1 MVLAKTTDMRSA
13 QLVSWLLLLAL
24 TGCVSPGGTHSYS
37 VREQGDARIGHYRSS
52 QWSFETGS
60 FWIEGPEGI
69 VFIDTQFIP
78 SALNKQ
84 WTFAEVHTGKK
95 LRLAVVLHPTPDR
108 FNGTAWLAERAV
120 PVVTSEQVRDLIP
133 EAHARWAPLFAEK
146 YAPSGYPA
154 RLVLP
159 ASFGRTTTELHA
171 GGLTLKAH
179 VLGQGSS
186 PAHVVVE
193 WEGHLFTGDLV
204 TNGAHGWFGG
214 GRVDAWL
221 ERLEELR
228 ALKPRWIHPGH
239 GPAGGPELL
248 DREADYLRTIQAA
261 VAAEQPHGVSTPEAL
276 ARITGRV
283 KERFPSYTHEHNLRA
298 LLHSEWVRQAAASVV
313 K

>member
-1 MVLAKTTDMRSA
+1 MRPA
-13 QLVSWLLLLAL
+13 QLTLCVLLLAA

-52 QWSFETGS
+52 EWSFETGS
-60 FWIEGPEGI
+60 FWIEGPEGL

-95 LRLAVVLHPTPDR
+95 PRLAVVLEPTPDR
-108 FNGTAWLAERAV
+108 FNGTAWLTERDV
-120 PVVTSEQVRDLIP
+120 PVVTSEQVRALIP
-133 EAHARWAPLFAEK
+133 AVHARWAPLFVEK
-146 YAPSGYPA
+146 YQPSGYPSD
-154 RLVLP
+154 LVLP
-159 ASFGRTTTELHA
+159 ASFGRRTTELHA

-179 VLGQGSS
+179 VLGVGSS

-204 TNGAHGWFGG
+204 TNGAHGWFEG

-221 ERLEELR
+221 ERLDELR

-239 GPAGGPELL
+239 GPTGGPELL
-248 DREADYLRTIQAA
+248 DREADYLRAIQAVVA
-261 VAAEQPHGVSTPEAL
+261 VERPQGVSTPEAL
-276 ARITGRV
+276 ERITGRV
-283 KERFPSYTHEHNLRA
+283 EERFPDYTHEFNLRA
-298 LLHSEWVRQAAASVV
+298 LLRAEWARQAAALARSR
-313 K
+313 KAG